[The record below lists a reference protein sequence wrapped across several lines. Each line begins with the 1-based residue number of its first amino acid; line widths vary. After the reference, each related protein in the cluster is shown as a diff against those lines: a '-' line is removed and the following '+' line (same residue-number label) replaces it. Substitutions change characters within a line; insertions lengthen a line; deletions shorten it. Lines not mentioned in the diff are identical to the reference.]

1 MHGWK
6 TRAGLAAIALAF
18 IGAAM
23 LFVPR
28 LGIEADEAAI
38 GNGIYERGAAWY
50 SWTFHGYQIPVML
63 ITYVGAVKTWLYNPM
78 FALWDPGPVSLRL
91 PMVLV
96 GAVTLWLF
104 FAFLDRTVGRRAA
117 WIGTLLLATDTS
129 FVLVEATDFG
139 FVALQF
145 FFKLAALL
153 LLLRFHRHGAR
164 WALAGAFFLLGL
176 AVWDKAVFLWVLFGL
191 GVAGILVFPR
201 ELRRHCTARNFGV
214 AAAAMLVGALPLVIY
229 NIARPLETLRANA
242 KVERQPLRAKVEALR
257 QTLDG
262 HVMFGFLT
270 AEEPGPHPGQPG
282 RWYQRVSVWLSAATR
297 HPRRNLTLWAS
308 LAAALSLALLWRTD
322 LRRPMLFGLAA
333 LIGTW
338 LPMALTAG
346 AGAAAHHVIL
356 LWPFHFL
363 VLAAALSRVSARV
376 AAALTILLCGV
387 NLAIT
392 NQYYADLIRN
402 GGGIRFTDAIYT
414 LDEYLARAKAPR
426 IFIADWGII
435 EAINL
440 LSEGETPVVGVEGNN
455 AAARERMLSDPR
467 NIFVA
472 YISGNAVFPE
482 VRGDL
487 EDRARREGY
496 KEEPIGAIHDRNGR
510 IIFEIFRFRKV
521 HL

>member
-1 MHGWK
+1 V
-6 TRAGLAAIALAF
+6 AGAALVF

-28 LGIEADEAAI
+28 IGIEADEATI
-38 GNGIYERGAAWY
+38 GNGIYEHGAPSY
-50 SWTFHGYQIPVML
+50 SWHVHGYEIPVML
-63 ITYVGAVKTWLYNPM
+63 ISYLGALKTWLYNPM

-104 FAFLDRTVGRRAA
+104 FRFLDRTVGRRAA

-145 FFKLAALL
+145 FFKLSALL
-153 LLLRFHRHGAR
+153 LLLRFHRDGAL
-164 WALAGAFFLLGL
+164 WTLAAAFFLLGL
-176 AVWDKAVFLWVLFGL
+176 ALWDKAVFAWVLFGL
-191 GVAGILVFPR
+191 AVAGVSTFPR
-201 ELRRHCTARNFGV
+201 ELRRHLTARNLSV
-214 AAAAMLVGALPLVIY
+214 AVGAMLMGALPLVIY

-242 KVERQPLRAKVEALR
+242 KVEREPLRTKIEALR

-262 HVMFGFLT
+262 HVLFGFMT
-270 AEEPGPHPGQPG
+270 SNEPGSRPGQPR
-282 RWYQRVSVWLSAATR
+282 RWYQRTSLWLSAATR
-297 HPRRNLTLWAS
+297 YPRRNLTLWAS
-308 LAAALSLALLWRTD
+308 LAAALSLAFFWRTD
-322 LRRPMLFGLAA
+322 LRRPMLFGLVA

-363 VLAAALSRVSARV
+363 VLAVVLDRTPVRV
-376 AAALTILLCGV
+376 AAALTILLCAV

-402 GGGIRFTDAIYT
+402 GSGIRFTDAIYT
-414 LDEYLARAKAPR
+414 LDEYLARAKAPS
-426 IFIADWGII
+426 IFIADWGMV
-435 EAINL
+435 ETLNL
-440 LSEGETPVVGVEGNN
+440 LSEGETPVVELDTNA
-455 AAARERMLSDPR
+455 AAARERILSDPR

-472 YISGNAVFPE
+472 HTPDNAVFPE
-482 VRGDL
+482 TRVAL

-496 KEEPIGAIHDRNGR
+496 KEEPIGVIPDHNGR
-510 IIFEIFRFRKV
+510 VIFEIFRFRKI